1 MPMYNFSNGQGQPD
15 PNLQAG
21 MQQYAAQ
28 GQSGIN
34 PGAVQVA
41 QADPISA
48 QSKQGLAQGLGSLLK
63 NYNNQPGQPDPT
75 QMPGGVAQDAMAGGA
90 SMQPN
95 SPSGENMGGVG
106 PTVNNLMLAQGLM
119 GQPSAA
125 QMLQSPNNM
134 VNPANNFNN
143 MNYMGGS

>member
-1 MPMYNFSNGQGQPD
+1 MTLPLYSFTGANNNSGDPVGMAQYN
-15 PNLQAG
+15 
-21 MQQYAAQ
+21 AQ
-28 GQSGIN
+28 GQNLVN
-34 PGAVQVA
+34 PGQAQVA
-41 QADPISA
+41 AADPISTQA
-48 QSKQGLAQGLGSLLK
+48 KQGLAQGLGNLLS
-63 NYNNQPGQPDPT
+63 NQGSQPGISPDAG
-75 QMPGGVAQDAMAGGA
+75 QNAMAMGA
-90 SMQPN
+90 AAQPN

-143 MNYMGGS
+143 MNYMGGP